1 VLSHMETTA
10 MAGHEIARTEVVRRQ
25 LAAMDAQRYEIGVK
39 RADGHMIPRVLTPR
53 GLFEQVAWLER
64 ENRKGADIFIR
75 PEGSV
80 GLILVDDVDEA
91 ALGRMVTDGL
101 TPAVIVET
109 SPLNHQAW
117 VRLSPMPIEPVLA
130 SAAARLLADRYDGDP
145 NSAAWRHYGRL
156 AGFTNRKNK
165 HQRPD
170 GTYPLVLLRAA
181 TGGQAPAGARFLH
194 AARGRLMS
202 GRAPA
207 AGVGGAAPH
216 ALAAIVVPIPDGAT
230 VSALGH
236 LYRREAERLIQRYPT
251 ADLSKMDWMIVLSLA
266 RAFTDADGA
275 ELARAMIKGSPRLA
289 ERKAGHLTDYVARTV
304 AKALAVIG
312 EERRRN
318 GG

>member
-1 VLSHMETTA
+1 

-39 RADGHMIPRVLTPR
+39 RTDGHMIPRVLAPR
-53 GLFEQVAWLER
+53 GLLGQVTWFER
-64 ENRKGADIFIR
+64 ENQQGADIFIR

-117 VRLSPMPIEPVLA
+117 VRLSRAPIEPILA

-165 HQRPD
+165 YQRPD

-181 TGGQAPAGARFLH
+181 TGGQAPAGARLLR
-194 AARGRLMS
+194 AARDRLTSVPAPATVTRATRRALTTIDVPDVEAPPMSPLGRL
-202 GRAPA
+202 
-207 AGVGGAAPH
+207 
-216 ALAAIVVPIPDGAT
+216 
-230 VSALGH
+230 
-236 LYRREAERLIQRYPT
+236 YRQESERLARQYPAT
-251 ADLSKMDWMIVLSLA
+251 DLSRLDWMIVLSLA
-266 RAFTDADGA
+266 RAFQDVTAK
-275 ELARAMIKGSPRLA
+275 ELARAMAEGSPGLA
-289 ERKAGHLTDYVARTV
+289 ERKRGHVGDYVARTV
-304 AKALAVIG
+304 GKALAQAG
-312 EERRRN
+312 RERDA
-318 GG
+318 